1 MRVTMRAETPALPAR
16 ERSDWKRIA
25 EALELDVIV
34 GRLHLRERLV
44 EDEVM
49 QRFDASRYSVRRAFD
64 EMQALGLVVRSENR
78 GVSIRGFTTK
88 EVADLFELREILES
102 AAALQIPMPV
112 AAETVDRLAAIQ
124 KKHDAATRQGDFYQ
138 LFRLN
143 NEFHQTLY
151 SSCGNEALTKAIA
164 RYSLQVQPIR
174 MRFVHDA
181 VRRRQIADEHWA
193 MIEAIRS
200 QDNAA
205 LARICAAHLAVTKTM
220 FLRSEGEPA
229 RATKAPRKSA
239 SR

>member
-1 MRVTMRAETPALPAR
+1 MRAESASLPAR

-49 QRFDASRYSVRRAFD
+49 KRFDASRYSVRRAFD

-88 EVADLFELREILES
+88 EVADLFGLREILES

-112 AAETVDRLAAIQ
+112 AAEIVDRLAAIQ
-124 KKHDAATRQGDFYQ
+124 KKHDAATKKGDFYK
-138 LFRLN
+138 LFQLN
-143 NEFHQTLY
+143 NAFHQTLY
-151 SSCGNEALTKAIA
+151 SSCGNEALTQAIA

-174 MRFVHDA
+174 MRFVHDE
-181 VRRRQIADEHWA
+181 VRRRQTADEHWA

-205 LARICAAHLAVTKTM
+205 LARICAKHLSVTKTM

-229 RATKAPRKSA
+229 RAAKTSA
-239 SR
+239 RASAHAR